1 MNTKVYKNY
10 HKQWIGETNVE
21 LGDNRVLRISTS
33 KSSRGSLNTTATVS
47 IREGDF
53 LSHRVYVDYCKT
65 VESTN
70 PNRITEK
77 VVSVQHNKVI
87 SDKLDDITNEVI
99 EFYQALVEA

>member
-1 MNTKVYKNY
+1 MITRVYKNY

-33 KSSRGSLNTTATVS
+33 KSVRGLLNTNVTVS
-47 IREGDF
+47 IRENDL

-77 VVSVQHNKVI
+77 VVSAQHNKVI
-87 SDKLDDITNEVI
+87 GEKLGEITNEVI